1 MEGPD
6 QFSFKRI
13 PYATPVLGR
22 DRWSQSKPKTSLK
35 ECHTGTFKAH
45 SHNDSSNSCWR
56 KYGGVSGGSG
66 DTEDCL
72 TLDIFTPNVI
82 YDQSLPVVVYID
94 GDELCEEMTKKIRPT
109 AGKISKQFDYDIY
122 SSYNEVKNSTQV
134 VFL

>member
-45 SHNDSSNSCWR
+45 SHNDSSDSCWR

-94 GDELCEEMTKKIRPT
+94 GDELSEEMTKKIRPT
-109 AGKISKQFDYDIY
+109 AGKYY
-122 SSYNEVKNSTQV
+122 CGLTKNV
-134 VFL
+134 VCMIFSEEL